1 MIHTQQMFRKNHKST
16 EVYFKQVGKFF
27 FCLLLL
33 LLRTLTLPPER
44 RVEAADRIEKRRGQR
59 LRLAKYFAKFEPAR
73 PSDRPTAATPH

>member
-1 MIHTQQMFRKNHKST
+1 MFRKNHKSM

-27 FCLLLL
+27 FCL

-44 RVEAADRIEKRRGQR
+44 RVEAADRIEKRRRQR